1 MIRFGALRD
10 ERGSIKKQGKGDSW
24 PAPGNE
30 DPQGRGSSTEGNK
43 MLILTR
49 RVGERLIIG
58 ADVTVTI
65 LSLKGNQIRIG
76 IDAPREIK
84 VHREEVF
91 ERIKKERETL
101 SVVSSRGGFN
111 SR

>member
-1 MIRFGALRD
+1 MAC
-10 ERGSIKKQGKGDSW
+10 
-24 PAPGNE
+24 
-30 DPQGRGSSTEGNK
+30 PQETGPPKDGGPSKEGNK

-58 ADVTVTI
+58 TDVTVTI

-76 IDAPREIK
+76 IDAPREVK

-101 SVVSSRGGFN
+101 SVVSSTGGFN

>member
-1 MIRFGALRD
+1 MACPSGYGA
-10 ERGSIKKQGKGDSW
+10 
-24 PAPGNE
+24 
-30 DPQGRGSSTEGNK
+30 PQGWGPPKEGNK

-49 RVGERLIIG
+49 KVGERLIIG
-58 ADVTVTI
+58 TDVTVTI

-76 IDAPREIK
+76 IDAPREVK

-101 SVVSSRGGFN
+101 SVVSSTGGFN